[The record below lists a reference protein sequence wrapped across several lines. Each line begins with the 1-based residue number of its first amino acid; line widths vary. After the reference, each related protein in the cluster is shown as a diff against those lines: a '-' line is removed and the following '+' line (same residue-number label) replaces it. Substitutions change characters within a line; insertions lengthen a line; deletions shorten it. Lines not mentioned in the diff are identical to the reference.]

1 MLTGS
6 RPFVAVAAAAVATLA
21 FGSGAAPQDSAAYDV
36 VIRGG
41 TVFDGSGA
49 AGERAD
55 VAVSGASIA
64 RVGDLAGARGAIE
77 IDATGRYVTPG
88 FINIHS
94 HATADGLTTAAN
106 MLTQGVTT
114 ELVNADGAGP
124 IGIAEQLA
132 TADARGL
139 AVNLAAAIGFNS
151 VWAEVVGQADRAPTT
166 AEITRMRDLVTAG
179 LDAGAWGVSAGLDY
193 KPAYFASTEDVIRVV
208 DVARTSRAFFTNHD
222 RVTPESD
229 FSSIAGMAETIAIG
243 ARAGLTPVITHMKV
257 QGREQGRAADILRQM
272 REATDRG
279 TYTAADVYPYLAGQ
293 TGLAALIIPGW
304 AQDGGR
310 AAMLAR
316 FADPAQRAR
325 IVREAEA
332 AMAARFGGAAGVY
345 LPATKQELTAV
356 MASMGVTAGE
366 AVVRLLEQGNPGII
380 ARFGREADL
389 VAILQHPTASIACDC
404 GAVTGEASHPRYY
417 GTFPRVLGRYVREQR
432 VLTWPDAI
440 RKMTGLPAATMGLV
454 DRGWLAP
461 GMAAD
466 ITVFDPAT
474 VIDRATFE
482 APTLPSVGVQAVV
495 LNGRVVLD
503 RGVVTGVRAG
513 RALRRGPHTPT
524 RPMSPPGRRR
534 LTYHFGSGDSRVAI
548 DVTQADGA
556 RAATGSV
563 VLVHR
568 RTDVTLEITAL
579 GQIQTAANW
588 ASLTARGRLRP
599 GAREVS
605 VRVIVDGAKVHVDA
619 ADANFTYEPR

>member
-1 MLTGS
+1 MSS
-6 RPFVAVAAAAVATLA
+6 RSRLFGAAVVAAVVTPGLA
-21 FGSGAAPQDSAAYDV
+21 SSDARQKPPAFDL

-49 AGERAD
+49 PGVRAD
-55 VAVSGASIA
+55 VAVTGRWIA
-64 RVGDLAGARGAIE
+64 RVGDLGTARGTVE

-139 AVNLAAAIGFNS
+139 AVNLATAIGFNS
-151 VWAEVVGQADRAPTT
+151 VWAEVVGLADRAPAA
-166 AEITRMRDLVTAG
+166 AEIERMRALLTAG
-179 LDAGAWGVSAGLDY
+179 LDAGAWGVSSGLDY
-193 KPAYFASTEDVIRVV
+193 KPAYFASTEDVIRIV
-208 DVARTSRAFFTNHD
+208 DVARTARTFFTNHD

-229 FSSIAGMAETIAIG
+229 FSSIAGMGETIAIG

-310 AAMLAR
+310 TAMLAR
-316 FADPAQRAR
+316 FADPTQRAR

-332 AMAARFGGAAGVY
+332 AMTARFGGAAGVY
-345 LPATKQELTAV
+345 LPATAQELTAV
-356 MASMGVTAGE
+356 MASMGVAGGE
-366 AVVRLLEQGNPGII
+366 AVVRLLEQGDPGII

-389 VAILQHPTASIACDC
+389 VAILQHPTASVACDC
-404 GAVTGEASHPRYY
+404 GAVAGAASHPRYY

-432 VLTWPDAI
+432 VLTWADAI
-440 RKMTGLPAATMGLV
+440 RKMTGLPAATIGLV

-466 ITVFDPAT
+466 VTVFDPAT
-474 VIDRATFE
+474 VIDRATFA
-482 APTLPSVGVQAVV
+482 APTLPSVGVQTVV
-495 LNGRVVLD
+495 LNGQIALD
-503 RGVVTGVRAG
+503 RGVVTGVKAG
-513 RALRRGPHTPT
+513 RALRRGPHMPT
-524 RPMSPPGRRR
+524 RPMSPSGRRA
-534 LTYHFGSGDSRVAI
+534 LTFRFGAGDSRVAI
-548 DVTQADGA
+548 DVTQSAGA
-556 RAATGSV
+556 AAATGQFE
-563 VLVHR
+563 LVHR
-568 RTDVTLEITAL
+568 RTDAALEITAL
-579 GQIQTAANW
+579 GQIQTAATW
-588 ASLTARGRLRP
+588 ASLTARGRVRP
-599 GAREVS
+599 GAPEVS
-605 VRVIVDGAKVHVDA
+605 IRVIVDGTTAHVDA
-619 ADANFTYEPR
+619 GDATFTYEAR